1 MTTSRSL
8 RFALWIL
15 RRLGVDDE
23 PLAGDLVEEYGARR
37 SQVWLWRQVAGAV
50 LARPEPGFRTGPLGL
65 GEARAVETKTRTARS
80 EPPRIDPGIGR
91 RISVGRSLSG
101 GPVPGVGG
109 LTTLAL
115 VFHVAVVSPQFL
127 WLPVAGLAAGS
138 LLSVALVVR
147 HRRQPYPTTS
157 VQSLGLSASR

>member
-8 RFALWIL
+8 RFALWL
-15 RRLGVDDE
+15 LQRLGVE
-23 PLAGDLVEEYGARR
+23 NEALVGDLIEEHAARR

-50 LARPEPGFRTGPLGL
+50 LARPEPSLRTGPLGL
-65 GEARAVETKTRTARS
+65 GEARAVEPAPGRMSRRRA
-80 EPPRIDPGIGR
+80 RIDV
-91 RISVGRSLSG
+91 SVGHRLSG

-115 VFHVAVVSPQFL
+115 VFHVWLVSPQLL
-127 WLPVAGLAAGS
+127 WLPVAGVVAGS

-147 HRRQPYPTTS
+147 HRRQPYPATS
-157 VQSLGLSASR
+157 VQSLGLSASH